1 MHRGRRLSLSG
12 HSTWLRLGTK
22 ATSGIVPR
30 WSDRLVDSATT
41 GIEHL
46 CWDGSEVILQLR
58 CYVLGRG
65 WMGRVDG
72 SWIQFGVRVC
82 VCVSVLGKLG
92 EEAST
97 LWIFKQPFEV
107 KSSRF
112 FIGRCEV
119 DNHPTNNFTS
129 YFFKYIFPRSIVINN
144 REISQISLLNNF
156 YFTYLK

>member
-112 FIGRCEV
+112 FIDAKWIIIRRIILRAISL
-119 DNHPTNNFTS
+119 N
-129 YFFKYIFPRSIVINN
+129 IFPQSIVINN